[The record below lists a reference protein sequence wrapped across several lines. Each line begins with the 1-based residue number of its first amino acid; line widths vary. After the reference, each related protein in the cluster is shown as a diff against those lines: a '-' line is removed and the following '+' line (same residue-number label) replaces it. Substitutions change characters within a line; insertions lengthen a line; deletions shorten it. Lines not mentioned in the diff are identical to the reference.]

1 VDTHAQSGEFVFELP
16 NAAPVPSILYDEHL
30 KLTKKS
36 RMAPFAGYL
45 MPLWYSTI
53 SQEHQIVRTSAGIFD
68 CTHMGILEVSGP
80 DATDFLNK
88 VATNDI
94 DKLSTGAAQ
103 YSYILDAAGNILDD
117 IIIYHRDKNKFMVV
131 VNAANEPKIKAYLN
145 ALLNDQV
152 IIDLEDSSKKL
163 TLKPQIRD
171 MRNPQTGSDCRVDIA
186 LQGPASKDVLHSL
199 IGDYSICRQ
208 IENLK
213 PFKFVE
219 TKIEDINCIVSATG
233 YTGAKISFELFVH
246 PEKAPQL
253 WIMLLQKGDALGL
266 KPCGLG
272 SRDSLRI
279 QAGLPLYGH
288 ELAGEFN
295 ISPFQAGYG
304 WAVKLEK
311 KFFIGKTPMRIAEKS
326 YTTTVARLKLSGA
339 KGIRPVRQH
348 DAVLS
353 ENGCC
358 IGYILSCAKAG
369 DYQFALAL
377 IDNQANQLGNALG
390 IYYLARNQ
398 RQLQQGKKQSVQK
411 SEKLKADISAK
422 VISRFEKF

>member
-1 VDTHAQSGEFVFELP
+1 MGKNTLSGEFVFELSD
-16 NAAPVPSILYDEHL
+16 AAPVPSILYDEHL
-30 KLTKKS
+30 KLTERS

-45 MPLWYSTI
+45 MPLWYSAI
-53 SQEHQIVRTSAGIFD
+53 SREHQIVRTTAGIFD
-68 CTHMGILEVSGP
+68 CTHMGVLEVSGP
-80 DATDFLNK
+80 DASDFLNT

-94 DKLSTGAAQ
+94 NKLSTGDAQ
-103 YSYILDAAGNILDD
+103 YSYILDAAGNVLDD
-117 IIIYHRDKNKFMVV
+117 IIIYRRDKNKLMVV
-131 VNAANEPKIKAYLN
+131 VNAANEPKIKAYID
-145 ALLNDQV
+145 ALLSNQT
-152 IIDLEDSSKKL
+152 IIDLEDPAKKV
-163 TLKPQIRD
+163 TLKPHIRD

-186 LQGPASKDVLHSL
+186 LQGPASKDVLRSL
-199 IGDYSICRQ
+199 IEDGSTFRQ
-208 IENLK
+208 IETLK

-219 TKIEDINCIVSATG
+219 ANIGDINCIVSATG
-233 YTGAKISFELFVH
+233 YTGAKVGFELFVH

-253 WIMLLQKGDALGL
+253 WAMLLQKSDKVGL

-288 ELAGEFN
+288 ELAGRFG

-311 KFFIGKTPMRIAEKS
+311 EFFIGKTPMRIAEKS
-326 YTTTVARLKLSGA
+326 YTTTVARLKLPGA

-353 ENGCC
+353 EDECC

-369 DYQFALAL
+369 DDQFALAL
-377 IDNQANQLGNALG
+377 IDKQANQPGNTLGVC
-390 IYYLARNQ
+390 YVARSQ
-398 RQLQQGKKQSVQK
+398 KQLQQGKKQSVQK
-411 SEKLKADISAK
+411 GEKLKADISAE
-422 VISRFEKF
+422 VIGRFEKF

>member
-1 VDTHAQSGEFVFELP
+1 VDKNTPSGEFVFELSET
-16 NAAPVPSILYDEHL
+16 APVPSILYDEHL

-45 MPLWYSTI
+45 MPLWYSTV
-53 SQEHQIVRTSAGIFD
+53 SQEHQIVRTAAGIFD
-68 CTHMGILEVSGP
+68 CTHMGVLEVSGP
-80 DATDFLNK
+80 DAYDFLNTA
-88 VATNDI
+88 ATNDI
-94 DKLSTGAAQ
+94 DKLSIGAAQ

-117 IIIYHRDKNKFMVV
+117 IIIYRRGENKFMVI
-131 VNAANEPKIKAYLN
+131 VNAANEPKIKAYFN

-152 IIDLEDSSKKL
+152 IIDLEDPTKKL
-163 TLKPQIRD
+163 AFKPHIRD

-186 LQGPASKDVLHSL
+186 LQGPASKNVLLSL
-199 IGDYSICRQ
+199 IKEDNTFRQ
-208 IENLK
+208 IETLK

-219 TKIEDINCIVSATG
+219 AKIENIKCIVSATG
-233 YTGAKISFELFVH
+233 YTGAKISFELFLH

-253 WIMLLQKGDALGL
+253 WKMLLQKGDKSGL

-288 ELAGEFN
+288 ELAGEFG

-311 KFFIGKTPMRIAEKS
+311 EFFIGKTPMRIAEKS
-326 YTTTVARLKLSGA
+326 YTTTVARLKLPGA

-353 ENGCC
+353 KNGCC

-369 DYQFALAL
+369 DEQFALAL
-377 IDNQANQLGNALG
+377 IDNQSNQLGNALG
-390 IYYLARNQ
+390 IYYVARNQ
-398 RQLQQGKKQSVQK
+398 RQLQQGKKQSVQTG
-411 SEKLKADISAK
+411 EKLKADISVE